1 MIRDD
6 NGELPSEFYTKIV
19 RAASRS
25 DTWVVMVV
33 ENGSIVLSLIET
45 AAPSLNAVKE
55 SQR

>member
-19 RAASRS
+19 CAASRS

-55 SQR
+55 